1 MAEEQFPNPYADR
14 RLPADEGGVE
24 KRVGEH
30 RFSISRTIPL
40 RTWLVVLII
49 SISGLGL
56 AASAVAVSSIM
67 KESVYTRID
76 DELHSS
82 LDGWASSSE
91 IFVAN
96 LGARPP
102 SDYVVLKIFPDGNIF
117 AFNDRGAIPD
127 ASQLVIGAEPA
138 TVGSSADSTGDIR
151 WRALAVAE
159 EGITTVVAKDLNSED
174 HLLRRL
180 NTGLVVISLLVLS
193 VMAAMGYYL
202 IRRALR
208 PLREVERTAQAIAAG
223 DLDRRVPRWPGHT
236 EVGQLS
242 QALNVMLEQVQTS
255 VENAQA
261 KEGQMRRFVGDAS
274 HELRTPLTSVRGYT
288 ELYRS
293 GATQD
298 IDRVLTKID
307 DESRRM
313 SALVEDLLAL
323 TRAEEAKLDKRP
335 VDLLE
340 LGLGV
345 ASTARG
351 AFPGRQINIVNDTSA
366 VPVVNGDPGRLHQVL
381 LNLVTNGLVHG
392 GPESAVTLRY
402 TFSGEDVVTEVTDTG
417 RGMEP
422 EVAAHIFERFYRE
435 DSSRSRIS
443 GGSGLGLAIVKSL
456 VEQHGGSIA
465 VHSAPGEGTTFTV
478 RLKRLRDL

>member
-1 MAEEQFPNPYADR
+1 MVEEQFPNPYADR
-14 RLPADEGGVE
+14 RLPAATGGVDAPA
-24 KRVGEH
+24 GER
-30 RFSISRTIPL
+30 RFSISRTLPL

-56 AASAVAVSSIM
+56 SASAVAVSSIM

-76 DELHSS
+76 EDLHSS

-91 IFVAN
+91 IFIAN

-102 SDYVVLKIFPDGNIF
+102 SEYVVLKIFPDGNVYV
-117 AFNDRGAIPD
+117 FNDRGTIPD
-127 ASQLVIGAEPA
+127 VSRLVIGAEPD
-138 TVGSSADSTGDIR
+138 TVGSSPESTADKR
-151 WRALAVAE
+151 WRALASAE
-159 EGITTVVAKDLNSED
+159 GDITTVVAKDLTSEE
-174 HLLRRL
+174 HLLQRL
-180 NTGLVVISLLVLS
+180 NIGLVVISLMVLS
-193 VMAAMGYYL
+193 LMAAMGYYL

-208 PLREVERTAQAIAAG
+208 PLREVERTAQDIATG
-223 DLDRRVPRWPGHT
+223 HLDRRVPQWPPHT
-236 EVGQLS
+236 EVGQLA

-255 VENAQA
+255 VETAQE
-261 KEGQMRRFVGDAS
+261 KEEQMRRFVGDAS

-313 SALVEDLLAL
+313 SSLVEDLLAL
-323 TRAEEAKLDKRP
+323 TRAEGAKLDKRP

-345 ASTARG
+345 AGTARA
-351 AFPGRQINIVNDTSA
+351 AFPDREVSIINDTSA
-366 VPVVNGDPGRLHQVL
+366 VPVVDGDPGRLHQVL
-381 LNLVTNGLVHG
+381 LNLLSNGLVHG
-392 GPESAVTLRY
+392 GPDATVTLRY
-402 TFSGEDVVTEVTDTG
+402 SLDGEDIVTEVSDTG
-417 RGMEP
+417 RGMEE

-456 VEQHGGSIA
+456 VEQHGGTIS
-465 VHSAPGEGTTFTV
+465 VRSAPGEGTTFTV
-478 RLKRLRDL
+478 RLKRLPES